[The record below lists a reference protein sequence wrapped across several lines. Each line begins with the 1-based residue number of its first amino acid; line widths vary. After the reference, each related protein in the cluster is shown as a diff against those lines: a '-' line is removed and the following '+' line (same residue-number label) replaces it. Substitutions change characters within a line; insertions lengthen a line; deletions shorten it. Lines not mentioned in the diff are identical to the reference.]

1 MGEHQPQRLDY
12 QSPKDAP
19 RRRGPT
25 RAARV
30 GAAVCAALLPAWATW
45 EAHVIER
52 GQIRVRTFRQPAILL
67 MLVLAAFCLL
77 VAVGVFGKGRGE
89 K

>member
-25 RAARV
+25 RPARI
-30 GAAVCAALLPAWATW
+30 GAAVCSVLLPALAVW
-45 EAHVIER
+45 EAHVIGR
-52 GQIRVRTFRQPAILL
+52 GQIRVRTFLDAAILL
-67 MLVLAAFCLL
+67 MLALAAFCLL
-77 VAVGVFGKGRGE
+77 VALGVFGKGGSE